1 MLYLFC
7 FICAINKMLK
17 WEFAV
22 LYVFFTIAIR
32 VVKYLQ
38 YCLKYMRWDRNG
50 KWLYIIFSVQWY
62 QIGSW
67 YQPIHKVQVLEQQIG
82 KTIFLFKWALDVLV
96 GGFCDL
102 QTCYATLTGCWTSP
116 SSVQPHVSAFVFFFS
131 QWKWGGNWSVSFH
144 QCFSLA
150 VIYVYILNNK
160 KKQLG
165 HTQLV
170 TQSSIQMSWRCGMTS
185 CLLVPAV
192 HLRREYGTFMMLYDA
207 FYGFIMEFPAAF

>member
-1 MLYLFC
+1 M
-7 FICAINKMLK
+7 
-17 WEFAV
+17 
-22 LYVFFTIAIR
+22 TI
-32 VVKYLQ
+32 Y
-38 YCLKYMRWDRNG
+38 NF
-50 KWLYIIFSVQWY
+50 FSVQCY

-67 YQPIHKVQVLEQQIG
+67 YQPIHRVQVLESVLWRRKWYRNNFSFQVSFGCSSGWILWPSDMQSYANWLLS
-82 KTIFLFKWALDVLV
+82 FSFKRTASCQS
-96 GGFCDL
+96 FC
-102 QTCYATLTGCWTSP
+102 
-116 SSVQPHVSAFVFFFS
+116 FFS
-131 QWKWGGNWSVSFH
+131 QWKWGGSDLFLSISAFL
-144 QCFSLA
+144 SLWFMC
-150 VIYVYILNNK
+150 IYWITK

>member
-1 MLYLFC
+1 M
-7 FICAINKMLK
+7 
-17 WEFAV
+17 
-22 LYVFFTIAIR
+22 
-32 VVKYLQ
+32 Q
-38 YCLKYMRWDRNG
+38 YECWSTSSTAQNTRDEIHNG

-62 QIGSW
+62 HIGSW
-67 YQPIHKVQVLEQQIG
+67 YRPKHKVQVLESVSG
-82 KTIFLFKWALDVLV
+82 RRKWYRNNCSFQVSFGCSCGWILWPSDMLSYANWLLNFSFERTASCQC
-96 GGFCDL
+96 FCL
-102 QTCYATLTGCWTSP
+102 
-116 SSVQPHVSAFVFFFS
+116 FFS
-131 QWKWGGNWSVSFH
+131 QWKWGGSVQSVSFH